1 LHLQSSQEVKPSS
14 LSKSYADLR
23 VKLGQPKDDCVSI
36 PSQITQD
43 EWAEI
48 AIYQQE
54 LDQQRKRK
62 EQDDYKKKKQHIKE
76 ILDK

>member
-48 AIYQQE
+48 ALYQQE
-54 LDQQRKRK
+54 LD
-62 EQDDYKKKKQHIKE
+62 H
-76 ILDK
+76 